1 MKAVSIIAKPHLLRL
16 TSNACGS
23 CGRRSCLFASSVPGR
38 PPAANAAALSAQYFP
53 RGPFRSYVNLGRDW
67 TPVRNQ
73 YTKYRITKPWTADST
88 YDDIFLAQ
96 PSREDLYSFSKELPL
111 FLKFLKLLT
120 KAQNRRE
127 AFVEFAKRCENGLV
141 VEKDVYI
148 TKNELIDCMWRNGYS
163 EDELDAVKL
172 GFPDDY
178 RFHYPELAVMFEIS
192 EEDCY
197 KYCLKQRASN
207 PEELIELKLKK
218 PQNLISSYGLIFL
231 GCWFGLSNAVLG
243 NAWFFA
249 KTLPFG
255 AVFYMLAAY
264 FQKTLKEM
272 AWKEENALI
281 DKAKE
286 EKDYCEDAIYNQL
299 KRYMDTSRC
308 ADYVEQF
315 KDEVATRMKEYRAAL
330 LHHMKKE
337 SARLM
342 NERLQNMLLQ
352 ENAISR
358 SVQKTMVDE
367 LMSVFRET
375 FPKNAKLQDAAI
387 NAAIS
392 EIAGETPKRDPVFT
406 FFNDGLA
413 SFRSNKPSEIV
424 KRCKAAFESQE
435 RQFLEAFTI
444 GEKEAAEVS
453 ALARQCQDGD
463 GMDLSRL
470 SEDQLRRAQQLFE
483 SFNHRFGYYV
493 PDVAGAVAAMGR
505 EGESFID
512 NINKEVSRCAA
523 DIRQSHLIAFLR
535 AFF

>member
-1 MKAVSIIAKPHLLRL
+1 MKAVNTIGKPRLLRL
-16 TSNACGS
+16 TATACGS
-23 CGRRSCLFASSVPGR
+23 TRVRSIGFPATLPCQYPAINIAVISSPYLATGSTR
-38 PPAANAAALSAQYFP
+38 N
-53 RGPFRSYVNLGRDW
+53 YVNLGRQW
-67 TPVRNQ
+67 KPVRNQ

-88 YDDIFLAQ
+88 YDDIFLAE
-96 PSREDLYSFSKELPL
+96 PSREDLYAFSKEMPL

-120 KAQNRRE
+120 KAQNRKE

-141 VEKDVYI
+141 VEKDVYV
-148 TKNELIDCMWRNGYS
+148 TKNELVDCMWRNGYT
-163 EDELDAVKL
+163 EEELDAVKL

-178 RFHYPELAVMFEIS
+178 RFHYPELAVMFELS

-207 PEELIELKLKK
+207 PEELVELKLKK
-218 PQNLISSYGLIFL
+218 PQNMISSYGLIFL

-299 KRYMDTSRC
+299 SCYMDTSKC
-308 ADYVEQF
+308 EEYVDRF
-315 KDEVATRMKEYRAAL
+315 KDEVANRMKEYRMAL
-330 LHHMKKE
+330 LQHMKSE

-342 NERLQNMLLQ
+342 NERLQSMLLQ
-352 ENAISR
+352 ETAMSR

-367 LMSVFRET
+367 LMAVFRET
-375 FPKNAKLQDAAI
+375 FTKNTKLQDAAI
-387 NAAIS
+387 SSAIS
-392 EIAGETPKRDPVFT
+392 EIAGEPSKRDPVFT

-424 KRCKAAFESQE
+424 KRCKAAFEARE
-435 RQFLEAFTI
+435 REFLDSFTV

-453 ALARQCQDGD
+453 ALAKQCKNGD
-463 GMDLSRL
+463 NVDLTRL
-470 SEDQLRRAQQLFE
+470 SEEQLKRAQQLFE
-483 SFNHRFGYYV
+483 TFNQRFGYYV

-505 EGESFID
+505 DGEVFID
-512 NINKEVSRCAA
+512 NINKEVARCAQEV
-523 DIRQSHLIAFLR
+523 RQSRLSNFLR